1 MLTFSSGAPNLS
13 SLVFLN
19 QSLSLG
25 SCALYRSMMMVCIIG
40 ITAPDEMLLTK
51 KQQSDSPGRIT
62 TQGLRGECELHKA
75 GRMACM
81 STMTAPGMML
91 IIKMGDTFK
100 WRRA

>member
-40 ITAPDEMLLTK
+40 TTAPDEMLLTK

-62 TQGLRGECELHKA
+62 AQGLRDECELYKA
-75 GRMACM
+75 GRKVCM
-81 STMTAPGMML
+81 SAVTTPGTML
-91 IIKMGDTFK
+91 NIKVGDIFR
-100 WRRA
+100 WQRV